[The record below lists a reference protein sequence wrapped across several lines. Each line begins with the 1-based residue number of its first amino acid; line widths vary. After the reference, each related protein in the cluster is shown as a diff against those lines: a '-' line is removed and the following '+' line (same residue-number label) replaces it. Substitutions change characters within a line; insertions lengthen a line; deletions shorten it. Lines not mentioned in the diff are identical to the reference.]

1 MCNDESSGV
10 EENGT
15 LEDFAW
21 MNDGLIHTA
30 HGDMVHAN
38 NPVFGI

>member
-1 MCNDESSGV
+1 MCNDEGGGV
-10 EENGT
+10 EKNGT
-15 LEDFAW
+15 FEDFAW
-21 MNDGLIHTA
+21 MNDGLIDTA